1 MKKYLIP
8 FRIAFPAGLAG
19 ASVLLFF
26 GCVAAGGGE
35 YVETDTDYG
44 YTGPWVYGGF
54 EGDGYAGARP
64 PYEDR
69 GGDHR
74 AEPARD
80 GDHRG
85 QPPARQGQAPGRNEG
100 PSGGHAPA
108 PVRNNPRPPPSIP
121 NNPRPSG
128 GGGASHGGGGGSR
141 PSGGGN
147 NDKRK

>member
-1 MKKYLIP
+1 MKKYPIP

-54 EGDGYAGARP
+54 EADGYGGARP

-74 AEPARD
+74 AEPARND
-80 GDHRG
+80 DHRG
-85 QPPARQGQAPGRNEG
+85 Q

-108 PVRNNPRPPPSIP
+108 PVRSNPRPPPSIP
-121 NNPRPSG
+121 NNPRPPSG
-128 GGGASHGGGGGSR
+128 GGSSHGGGGGSR
-141 PSGGGN
+141 PSGGGG
-147 NDKRK
+147 NDRRK